1 MGIGISELLV
11 ILAIVILV
19 FGTKRLRGM
28 GSDLGAAIK
37 SFRSAV
43 KEGEEEEKLP
53 AGKSDTPESGSGKD
67 SDKS

>member
-19 FGTKRLRGM
+19 FGTKRLRSL

-43 KEGEEEEKLP
+43 KEGEEEGKLP
-53 AGKSDTPESGSGKD
+53 AGKNETAEAGNDKD
-67 SDKS
+67 NG